1 MFSIVESKRKKPV
14 LLFDTF
20 RYTQDKIVGTTIY
33 WKCEDRSCPGRAV
46 QYRSAA
52 PNLKKSHNHNAD
64 ENKCKAEEFKMAV
77 KRRIEHSPQPV
88 KRIYKQELT
97 SLYTTSPQIAPS
109 IPMFHE
115 IKNSLYKTRNDSYPP
130 APHTVDD
137 VKIEG
142 IWRKTLHGDP
152 FVLDDSIFPIFG
164 TTDSVKQL
172 STSFNDH
179 WFMDGTFKS
188 CPHPFYQLYTIHSV
202 NNDLSTPKLYT
213 LLPDKNGS
221 TYTSLLH
228 AVLNL
233 FHSNNI
239 FINPKYIT

>member
-46 QYRSAA
+46 QYGSAA
-52 PNLKKSHNHNAD
+52 PNLKKSHNHNGD

-130 APHTVDD
+130 APYTT
-137 VKIEG
+137 KI
-142 IWRKTLHGDP
+142 
-152 FVLDDSIFPIFG
+152 
-164 TTDSVKQL
+164 
-172 STSFNDH
+172 
-179 WFMDGTFKS
+179 
-188 CPHPFYQLYTIHSV
+188 IH
-202 NNDLSTPKLYT
+202 
-213 LLPDKNGS
+213 
-221 TYTSLLH
+221 
-228 AVLNL
+228 
-233 FHSNNI
+233 I
-239 FINPKYIT
+239 ITR